1 MLEFITWN
9 ADPILF
15 NFGPLHIRWY
25 GLMFAIGFWLGTLI
39 VGKMFRHEGAPESWL
54 SILLLWVVG
63 ATIIGA
69 RLGHVFF
76 YQWDYYS
83 QHPEKIIA
91 FWEGGLASHG
101 GTIAIIIAVLL
112 FSFFTTKRSP
122 LWTFDRLVIPIALVG
137 AMIRIGNLM
146 NSEIYGY
153 PTSLPWGFVFVRGH
167 EWPGLPCHP
176 TQIYEA
182 LAYLAL
188 FGVLMWMYWKK
199 NAEERPGLIFGVF
212 DGRQFGCHALA
223 EGYEAVGV
231 IDMMHGLKG
240 IYLRQPVVDAVE
252 QAGVGVEVGV
262 VRGEAVGDIG
272 EFDLCR
278 TQPFAYV
285 VGIWKHIAE
294 PPESV
299 SGSVEERERSR
310 FGTVESLQRGGKVFF
325 YHRHIGEHIALLLEF
340 LLLAGTEIHLFEP
353 LELEGEI
360 FGVGAV
366 ALDHVAGSGV
376 FAQGGAV
383 CVVSLDISFEQGRG
397 AGERV
402 DDGELIIGTA
412 EQEVLML

>member
-153 PTSLPWGFVFVRGH
+153 PTSLPWGFIFVRGH

-212 DGRQFGCHALA
+212 LTWLFTARFF
-223 EGYEAVGV
+223 
-231 IDMMHGLKG
+231 I
-240 IYLRQPVVDAVE
+240 
-252 QAGVGVEVGV
+252 
-262 VRGEAVGDIG
+262 
-272 EFDLCR
+272 EFVKNP
-278 TQPFAYV
+278 Q
-285 VGIWKHIAE
+285 
-294 PPESV
+294 
-299 SGSVEERERSR
+299 
-310 FGTVESLQRGGKVFF
+310 
-325 YHRHIGEHIALLLEF
+325 
-340 LLLAGTEIHLFEP
+340 
-353 LELEGEI
+353 
-360 FGVGAV
+360 V
-366 ALDHVAGSGV
+366 A
-376 FAQGGAV
+376 
-383 CVVSLDISFEQGRG
+383 FEQGMTLNMG
-397 AGERV
+397 QLLSIPFILLGI
-402 DDGELIIGTA
+402 GFIIYAMCRPKVKLTFPDKFA
-412 EQEVLML
+412 DEK